1 MSKDCPEGPLLDPE
15 GPLSSKVHS
24 SSICAANLE
33 VKLVLMDDESAR
45 TIQIIPYTGISIIP
59 LLTVTW

>member
-45 TIQIIPYTGISIIP
+45 TI
-59 LLTVTW
+59 